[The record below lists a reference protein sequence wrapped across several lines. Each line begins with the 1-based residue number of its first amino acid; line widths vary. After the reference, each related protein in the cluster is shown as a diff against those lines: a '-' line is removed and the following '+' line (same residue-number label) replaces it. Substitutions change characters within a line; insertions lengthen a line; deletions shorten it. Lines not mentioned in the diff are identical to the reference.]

1 MILPSVVRYLD
12 AQRRQIGFDALAQ
25 QSNDPGNTIASML
38 ANQFGEADGSQV
50 SSLMYAAFVL
60 MLLTLVVNVLAQW
73 VVRRLSLRYT

>member
-1 MILPSVVRYLD
+1 
-12 AQRRQIGFDALAQ
+12 
-25 QSNDPGNTIASML
+25 ML

-73 VVRRLSLRYT
+73 IVRRLSLRYT